1 MAFSKKQFFIVTK
14 SALQTTGTVVVP
26 SSPFNL
32 SMTGLVFKFFALFMK
47 NILFEQRRIKLRSK
61 RRFVEYETQIRQRVL
76 KM

>member
-32 SMTGLVFKFFALFMK
+32 SMTGLVLKFLALFMK
-47 NILFEQRRIKLRSK
+47 SILFEHRKIKL
-61 RRFVEYETQIRQRVL
+61 
-76 KM
+76 